1 METVCGDLKSFGF
14 TEVTQL
20 ISNVVELELGS
31 SDLKSHLN
39 YAFASV
45 IQQEMPSS
53 CLVSH
58 QDPKF
63 VPVTIMLWNCSLV
76 SKMRIIGL
84 GEIGLTGEGCL
95 DSAF

>member
-1 METVCGDLKSFGF
+1 MEILKSFGF

-20 ISNVVELELGS
+20 ISKVVELELGS
-31 SDLKSHLN
+31 SDPKSLLN
-39 YAFASV
+39 YEFASV

-53 CLVSH
+53 CLVGH
-58 QDPKF
+58 QDLNF
-63 VPVTIMLWNCSLV
+63 VPVTTTLWNSSLV

-84 GEIGLTGEGCL
+84 GEIGLIGEGCL